1 MPPAQVGPE
10 ALRVLGAAL
19 GSLSECA
26 RSGADEVLSHFPDAG
41 DRELQSVLDDHL
53 DQVADLL
60 REVDSSATE
69 VRARLRLTTTAD
81 APAHGPGLRD
91 TPPGPA
97 DEQSAPGRSAG
108 VRGSR

>member
-19 GSLSECA
+19 GSLGECA

-60 REVDSSATE
+60 REVDSCATE
-69 VRARLRLTTTAD
+69 VGARLRLSTAAD
-81 APAHGPGLRD
+81 APARGPALRD
-91 TPPGPA
+91 ARSIPA
-97 DEQSAPGRSAG
+97 DEQSAPGPSAR
-108 VRGSR
+108 VRNSR